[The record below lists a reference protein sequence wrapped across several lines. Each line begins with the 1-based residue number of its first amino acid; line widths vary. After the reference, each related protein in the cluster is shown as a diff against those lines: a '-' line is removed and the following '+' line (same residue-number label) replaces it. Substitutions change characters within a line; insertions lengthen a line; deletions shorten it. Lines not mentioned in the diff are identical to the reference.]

1 MQPIELDAT
10 EDVLWWEFETNRR
23 RSEKLATDLPSAEEL
38 AKSPE
43 YVAGLMMT
51 AFAEAVWQGMKRK
64 NLTSAAL
71 ARELGVSR
79 QAVSE
84 ILAMERD
91 MRIST
96 MARLSAVLNLGLES
110 LFLDWVADPPPAP
123 DAAPSWADEKVARSR
138 DVKPSGAPPKGA
150 PQPAIDARDR
160 KFANQYLWN

>member
-1 MQPIELDAT
+1 MQNIELDAT
-10 EDVLWWEFETNRR
+10 EDALWREFETNRR

-38 AKSPE
+38 ARSPK

-84 ILAMERD
+84 ILAMKRD

-96 MARLSAVLNLGLES
+96 MARLSAVLDLGLET
-110 LFLDWVADPPPAP
+110 LYLDWVADPLPAP
-123 DAAPSWADEKVARSR
+123 DTAPGWTDEEVARSR
-138 DVKPSGAPPKGA
+138 DVKPRGAPPKGA
-150 PQPAIDARDR
+150 PQPAIDARYS